1 MDGAM
6 DATMMAPWCFDFYNR
21 SELRH
26 RRDWT
31 CPGAALAPSSLI
43 IAPLARSCARRD
55 TDHTHAAGIGA
66 ERYQPWAPVHRHL
79 CTPRIDQEGL
89 RPEVDACPRPRKRP
103 RALALVHRHL
113 PQLLPHLAHAAPPS
127 SRRSGPLAR
136 HCNRCVQGVWPS
148 NAAPVA
154 VEERNPAAAKERPE
168 AASSRSPQA
177 VVGAPPPLRKCLHGS

>member
-103 RALALVHRHL
+103 
-113 PQLLPHLAHAAPPS
+113 
-127 SRRSGPLAR
+127 
-136 HCNRCVQGVWPS
+136 
-148 NAAPVA
+148 
-154 VEERNPAAAKERPE
+154 E

-177 VVGAPPPLRKCLHGS
+177 VVRDASPLREYIYIYILLLYDTDDPVKQALSLEDVAIPASDCFRELGYAKCFRHLRHVTSESEDAPQHLLL

>member
-1 MDGAM
+1 MAAMDATMTRTTVMDGAM
-6 DATMMAPWCFDFYNR
+6 DATMMAPWCFDFYSR

-55 TDHTHAAGIGA
+55 ADHTHAAGIGA

-103 RALALVHRHL
+103 
-113 PQLLPHLAHAAPPS
+113 
-127 SRRSGPLAR
+127 
-136 HCNRCVQGVWPS
+136 
-148 NAAPVA
+148 
-154 VEERNPAAAKERPE
+154 E

-177 VVGAPPPLRKCLHGS
+177 VVGAAAPLREYIYIYIYSCCTTLMIR